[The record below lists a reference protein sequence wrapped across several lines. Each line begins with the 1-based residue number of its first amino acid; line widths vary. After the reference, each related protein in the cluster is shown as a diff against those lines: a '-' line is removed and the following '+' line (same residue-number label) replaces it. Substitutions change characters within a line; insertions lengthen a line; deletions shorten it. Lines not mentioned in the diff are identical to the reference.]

1 MPRPNTP
8 PFLRNANIAKIIKK
22 KVEENDIE
30 NDIIKRS
37 LESYVAISKEETT
50 NLSKKMLYNIKIFRF
65 KDAMKCI
72 EKGADVNYNENGEI
86 PLNVAAGNLGDEAY
100 KLVRLLV
107 RLGADINSIDRYGN
121 TPLIISCYYGAP
133 RYKIAMYLIEK
144 GANLKIRNRQGYTA
158 YDFATM
164 LGKNP
169 EYQEQFDMIAKAIS
183 DKGYEINERN
193 ANAHEF
199 TNANLDGGRRK
210 TRRLRKSRKGTRY
223 SKGKR

>member
-22 KVEENDIE
+22 EVEE

-65 KDAMKCI
+65 KEAMECI
-72 EKGADVNYNENGEI
+72 KKGADVNYNENGEI

-133 RYKIAMYLIEK
+133 RYDIAMYLIER
-144 GANLKIRNRQGYTA
+144 GANLKIKNRQGYTA

-164 LGKNP
+164 SGKNP
-169 EYQEQFDMIAKAIS
+169 EYQKEFDMIAKAIS

-199 TNANLDGGRRK
+199 TNKNLDGGRRK